1 MPSNFRELIFKIYQR
16 KQIDRTIFQPR
27 LMLWYNG
34 NYVSQ
39 KNPQVLKNSP
49 LNIDISRRNENVPPE
64 WIGKNIVEIH
74 KELDASIR
82 YTGETMGLGYFYHNT
97 QKNAKIIRKSENL
110 EDGSIITKIETPIG
124 TVFEKRRHGYTLEKM
139 IKQPEDFKTVKY
151 LIEQDEFCYNPFLYE
166 AALEELGE
174 LGVPQ
179 TYYFRS
185 PYQRC
190 VLEFLGFERTT
201 LFLRR
206 YQNLMDDFMQ
216 FLEEWD
222 KKAYKTIINSDLQI
236 LNFGENI
243 DCNLSPPRQF
253 EKYLLPYYQERVK
266 WLKNAPIPKFCHAH
280 FDGHVKDLLPYL
292 ADLPFDGIE
301 ALTPEPQGDVTL
313 EELRDS
319 IGNKILLDGIPA
331 TLFMH
336 EFPESKLIECVNK
349 ILEYFC
355 PNLILGISDELPGNT
370 DGRRLKTVSEIVSK
384 YRF

>member
-1 MPSNFRELIFKIYQR
+1 
-16 KQIDRTIFQPR
+16 
-27 LMLWYNG
+27 MLWYNG

-39 KNPQVLKNSP
+39 KDPKINSKSP
-49 LNIDISRRNENVPPE
+49 LDVNIINRLNNVPPE
-64 WIGKNIVEIH
+64 WIGKSIVDIH

-82 YTGETMGLGYFYHNT
+82 YTGETMRIGYFYQN
-97 QKNAKIIRKSENL
+97 QVSDARIIRKSENL
-110 EDGSIITKIETPIG
+110 EDGTTITKIETPVG

-139 IKQPEDFKTVKY
+139 IKQPEDFKVAKY
-151 LIEQDEFCYNPFLYE
+151 LVEHQELFYNQFLYE
-166 AALEELGE
+166 AALEELGDM
-174 LGVPQ
+174 GVPQ

-190 VLEFLGFERTT
+190 ILEFLGFEKTT
-201 LFLRR
+201 IYLRKNP
-206 YQNLMDDFMQ
+206 NLIEDFMQ

-222 KKAYKTIINSDLQI
+222 RKAYQVILHSDLQI

-313 EELRDS
+313 EQLRDS
-319 IGNKILLDGIPA
+319 IGDKIMLDGIPA

-336 EFPESKLIECVNK
+336 QFPESRLIDCVNK
-349 ILEYFC
+349 ILDYFC

-370 DGRRLKTVSEIVSK
+370 DGKRLKTVAEIVSK